1 MQNDHG
7 PCNFARHKSLPQVWR
22 YMFDRPSGW
31 GKCLRRNGWP
41 KLYLFTEWISDNRI
55 QLRKIKYY
63 FVPVKHNTISHT
75 KGTKTKVKRRPY
87 INLSPPPPS
96 AGYICWWNR
105 VSIGSD
111 DGLSPDRLPN
121 YYLNKYWKIVNWTI
135 GNKIQ
140 WSSNRNKKTFHL
152 WKCVWNCRLR
162 NSGRFAQGQMCVK
175 LTNDNSYLILVG
187 ERTVSH
193 MLRKIN
199 HEPIPC

>member
-7 PCNFARHKSLPQVWR
+7 RCNFARHKSLPQVWR

-41 KLYLFTEWISDNRI
+41 KLYLFTEWIADNRI

-87 INLSPPPPS
+87 INLSPPLVP
-96 AGYICWWNR
+96 GIY
-105 VSIGSD
+105 VGEIGSALVQMMACHLIGCQTIIWTNTGKLLT
-111 DGLSPDRLPN
+111 GLLGTRFSEVR
-121 YYLNKYWKIVNWTI
+121 IEI
-135 GNKIQ
+135 
-140 WSSNRNKKTFHL
+140 KKTFHW

-162 NSGRFAQGQMCVK
+162 NGGRFAQGQMCVK
-175 LTNDNSYLILVG
+175 LANDNSYLILVG